1 MKEINDSE
9 QTPLPGKRVTDDTAK
24 SLVATFYA
32 TFQITRRDI
41 PAACTLVGDRNPFV
55 LCSRAFRQQ
64 KALHVLF
71 RVLSAAVCSPILP
84 WKTRPGHRPPQLRE
98 AASAAAVA

>member
-1 MKEINDSE
+1 MGQGQVDDELLAE
-9 QTPLPGKRVTDDTAK
+9 VLHFTGTDAH
-24 SLVATFYA
+24 
-32 TFQITRRDI
+32 
-41 PAACTLVGDRNPFV
+41 VG
-55 LCSRAFRQQ
+55 RAQVR
-64 KALHVLF
+64 KDL